1 MKKIF
6 LLVSLGILSPLF
18 ALEKEVSVREFFP
31 EIESTNLNGEKKIL
45 PQGLIGDYKMLLIA
59 FKREQQEDID
69 LWEPALLEWR
79 KMLSSRPQGGVNL
92 CFYEIPTIY
101 AMNAVQR
108 ELLYWGMRQGVKTP
122 EARARVYTIYTD
134 KDKFKQVL
142 GIKTEDDIAMI
153 LLDSSNR
160 VLLKSSGKF
169 DEQKKAH
176 WTKFLE
182 KLPPVRLSEKKS

>member
-6 LLVSLGILSPLF
+6 LLVSLGFFSSLF
-18 ALEKEVSVREFFP
+18 ALEKEVPVREFFP
-31 EIESTNLNGEKKIL
+31 EIESINLNGEKRTL
-45 PQGLIGDYKMLLIA
+45 PQGLIGDYKILLIA

-69 LWEPALLEWR
+69 LWEPALQEWK

-134 KDKFKQVL
+134 KDEFKQAL
-142 GIKTEDDIAMI
+142 GIKTEDDIAII
-153 LLDSSNR
+153 LLDASNR
-160 VLLKSSGKF
+160 VMLKSSGKF
-169 DEQKKAH
+169 DAQKKAH
-176 WTKFLE
+176 WTKFLK
-182 KLPPVRLSEKKS
+182 KLSSVRLNEEKS